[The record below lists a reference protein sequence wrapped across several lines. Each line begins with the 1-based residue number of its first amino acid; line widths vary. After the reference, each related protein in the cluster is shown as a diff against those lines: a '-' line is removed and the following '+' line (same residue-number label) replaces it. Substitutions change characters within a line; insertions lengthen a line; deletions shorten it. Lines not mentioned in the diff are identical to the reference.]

1 MSGKSKSGDAAPAAP
16 AAQKKAGPARTTGSQ
31 RWAVIVMLIVVTV
44 ISAAAMGH
52 VWVRL
57 RIVRMGYELS
67 REASRSTRLERLH
80 QKLAVEHSLLRNPQR
95 IEELARR
102 QLGLRTPKPGEVQL
116 IRQGSGLFG
125 LKTSQKH

>member
-1 MSGKSKSGDAAPAAP
+1 MKLSKTEPNEPLPNEEGVRA
-16 AAQKKAGPARTTGSQ
+16 TGSRNQ
-31 RWAVIVMLIVVTV
+31 RWAVIGMLVLTFLLV
-44 ISAAAMGH
+44 SAAIGH

-67 REASRSTRLERLH
+67 REATRAGRLERLH
-80 QKLAVEHSLLRNPQR
+80 QKLSVEHSLLRSPQR

-102 QLGLRTPKPGEVQL
+102 KLQLRSPKPGEVQL

-125 LKTSQKH
+125 IRKDK